1 MELGLIGTEKR
12 PPYYDRNKQWRD
24 LPRQWNRYLR
34 KKAGYPASSAVEA
47 LVSPLLELQLLVN
60 RWLSARGLDEMQVV
74 FLTAPYLPAL
84 YMEDLLDAAEHVGL
98 QLLTLPWYIFR
109 SGDCAQWPVSH
120 INSAMAGMGLGLDGV
135 FGFEDLE
142 RGVGIGER
150 GKEEEGEEKPWS
162 ENLLSVLF
170 TEQALTAHVGPF
182 TWAPHFYAA
191 NGVANF
197 SLGLA
202 SLRPEQNET
211 YWMEIRHELRK
222 ALDSYLN
229 RGHELGRVVVHG
241 EDAENG
247 IFGRKL
253 REEVEAAQGR
263 EGEGEVQWFVGDEWT
278 ASRGASVFGNWCQR
292 GLGRGDERGC
302 FPDLRPRAPGW

>member
-1 MELGLIGTEKR
+1 
-12 PPYYDRNKQWRD
+12 
-24 LPRQWNRYLR
+24 
-34 KKAGYPASSAVEA
+34 
-47 LVSPLLELQLLVN
+47 
-60 RWLSARGLDEMQVV
+60 MQVV

-109 SGDCAQWPVSH
+109 AGDSAQWPVSH

-135 FGFEDLE
+135 FDFEDFE
-142 RGVGIGER
+142 RGVEA
-150 GKEEEGEEKPWS
+150 GKGVRAEGEEEKAWS

-170 TEQALTAHVGPF
+170 TERALTAHVGPF
-182 TWAPHFYAA
+182 AWAPHFFAA

-202 SLRPEQNET
+202 SLRPELNET
-211 YWMEIRHELRK
+211 YWMEIREELRK

-229 RGHELGRVVVHG
+229 RGHELGRVIVHG
-241 EDAENG
+241 EDADNG
-247 IFGRKL
+247 IFEGIL
-253 REEVEAAQGR
+253 REEVEAAQWR
-263 EGEGEVQWFVGDEWT
+263 EEGEVQWFVGDEWT

-292 GLGRGDERGC
+292 GLGRGDESGC
-302 FPDLRPRAPGW
+302 FPDLRPRGPGW

>member
-1 MELGLIGTEKR
+1 
-12 PPYYDRNKQWRD
+12 
-24 LPRQWNRYLR
+24 
-34 KKAGYPASSAVEA
+34 
-47 LVSPLLELQLLVN
+47 
-60 RWLSARGLDEMQVV
+60 
-74 FLTAPYLPAL
+74 
-84 YMEDLLDAAEHVGL
+84 
-98 QLLTLPWYIFR
+98 
-109 SGDCAQWPVSH
+109 
-120 INSAMAGMGLGLDGV
+120 MAGMGLGLDGV
-135 FGFEDLE
+135 FHFEDSG
-142 RGVGIGER
+142 RGVEVGEGVR
-150 GKEEEGEEKPWS
+150 REEGEEKPWS

-170 TEQALTAHVGPF
+170 TQQAMTAHVGPF

-211 YWMEIRHELRK
+211 YWMEIREELRK

-229 RGHELGRVVVHG
+229 RGHELGRVIVHG

-247 IFGRKL
+247 IFGRIL

-263 EGEGEVQWFVGDEWT
+263 EGEGEVQWFVGDGWT

-292 GLGRGDERGC
+292 GLGRGDESGC